1 MPSDLNLKKSWNP
14 KLLKNQEKVWKRE
27 QDALNEFKK
36 IKQRQIEINQQRE
49 KLDLINLTR
58 NGNTDNNN
66 AEYDQEF
73 VKSGSTM
80 VGPSAAGE
88 DDELD
93 LGKKRR
99 RHADDD
105 HTVSSSFAQTQRSL
119 DWMYKSVEGSEKKGK
134 NGENDKNDDFLL
146 GKRKLTDL
154 IDSNNNANQKANE
167 NKDSAKSKD
176 SNEKST
182 ITYRNSL
189 NVNETSKRLNSILS
203 ADSEKNE
210 TTSIKIQDKIS
221 KDDPMM
227 SYQMAKRHQEELIN
241 LRKRQMKERE
251 IISDSRKPILS
262 GIQDDSTGYSEHKR
276 KHSSR
281 DSSSSGHRSSHRSSH
296 HSDSHRSHRSSG
308 RSEHRS
314 DHGSE
319 HRSDSHR
326 SRSHTHKSDSHRS
339 TGHSRSERHRDDK
352 DRSHSHHSSRSSKN
366 PNNDSSAIHKE
377 NSSDDHKIHP
387 SRH

>member
-58 NGNTDNNN
+58 NGNADNNN
-66 AEYDQEF
+66 EEYDQGF
-73 VKSGSTM
+73 VKSGSTI
-80 VGPSAAGE
+80 VGPSTAG
-88 DDELD
+88 DDNDEFD

-99 RHADDD
+99 RQADDD
-105 HTVSSSFAQTQRSL
+105 HTVSSSFTQSQRSL

-146 GKRKLTDL
+146 GKRKLTDF

-167 NKDSAKSKD
+167 NKDNDKGND

-182 ITYRNSL
+182 VTYRNSL

-210 TTSIKIQDKIS
+210 TTSIKLQDKIS

-251 IISDSRKPILS
+251 IVSDSGKSTHS
-262 GIQDDSTGYSEHKR
+262 GTQDDSTVYSEHKR

-281 DSSSSGHRSSHRSSH
+281 DSSGSGHRSSHRSSH
-296 HSDSHRSHRSSG
+296 HSDSHRSHRNSG

-314 DHGSE
+314 E
-319 HRSDSHR
+319 HRSDSR
-326 SRSHTHKSDSHRS
+326 RSHTHKSDIHRS

-352 DRSHSHHSSRSSKN
+352 DRSHSNSHHSSRSSKN
-366 PNNDSSAIHKE
+366 PNSDFSKSHKE
-377 NSSDDHKIHP
+377 NSSDDNKIHP
-387 SRH
+387 SRQ

>member
-88 DDELD
+88 DDEFD

-167 NKDSAKSKD
+167 NKDSDKSKD

-210 TTSIKIQDKIS
+210 TT
-221 KDDPMM
+221 
-227 SYQMAKRHQEELIN
+227 RRIN
-241 LRKRQMKERE
+241 
-251 IISDSRKPILS
+251 
-262 GIQDDSTGYSEHKR
+262 
-276 KHSSR
+276 
-281 DSSSSGHRSSHRSSH
+281 
-296 HSDSHRSHRSSG
+296 
-308 RSEHRS
+308 
-314 DHGSE
+314 
-319 HRSDSHR
+319 
-326 SRSHTHKSDSHRS
+326 
-339 TGHSRSERHRDDK
+339 
-352 DRSHSHHSSRSSKN
+352 
-366 PNNDSSAIHKE
+366 
-377 NSSDDHKIHP
+377 
-387 SRH
+387 